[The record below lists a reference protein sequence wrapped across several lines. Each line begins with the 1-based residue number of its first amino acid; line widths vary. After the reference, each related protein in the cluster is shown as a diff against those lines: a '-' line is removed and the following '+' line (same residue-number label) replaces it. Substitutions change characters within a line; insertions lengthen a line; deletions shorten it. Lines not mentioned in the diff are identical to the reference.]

1 MRKITSITIALTIV
15 TILTTYI
22 AALTLSN
29 QAFAITVIVSPTN
42 NLGQTQRGQA
52 ETAWS
57 FNTIHILG
65 KALAGPEAQLGK
77 ILGGHRGLGC
87 PPWDSC

>member
-1 MRKITSITIALTIV
+1 MHKKTSAIVGLAIA

-22 AALTLSN
+22 AALSN
-29 QAFAITVIVSPTN
+29 QAFAQQDEKGNIGSVA
-42 NLGQTQRGQA
+42 QTP
-52 ETAWS
+52 
-57 FNTIHILG
+57 IHFLG
-65 KALAGPEAQLGK
+65 KILAGHEGQLGK